1 LTNPMQVC
9 AIARRWAL
17 AFVLFGAFFAH
28 WAVASPAA
36 SVQEETIRIA
46 GPIQGLKLGLRHAS
60 MANTALH
67 NARTAVLFLHGAGVP
82 TSGNPDFRQGGR
94 SFMSVL
100 AERGF
105 DVWALD
111 FYGFGESDRYPEMAD
126 SPDKHLPLGPAPECA
141 QQVQSVVTFL
151 KQERHVQQV
160 LLIGDSGGS
169 IIAGLFAAEHAD
181 SVARLVLFGPITPFS
196 DGPSPQ
202 DVLPA
207 FALLTPIMVWNLL
220 KSQAETA
227 GAPDVLDSSIYQ
239 GWADT
244 YLRSDPSS
252 ATRNPPSVRVPNG
265 RQADL
270 ANIARGHYTFDPSE
284 IRAPTLIVMGETDEI
299 ATFEGAKWLLKS
311 LQHAASRRLVV
322 LGHASHTVQFET
334 ERGTLYRVVADFLSE
349 TD

>member
-1 LTNPMQVC
+1 MVRP
-9 AIARRWAL
+9 
-17 AFVLFGAFFAH
+17 
-28 WAVASPAA
+28 
-36 SVQEETIRIA
+36 VQEETIHIE

-60 MANTALH
+60 TANTASH
-67 NARTAVLFLHGAGVP
+67 NAGTAVLFLHGAGVP
-82 TSGNPDFRQGGR
+82 TSSNPDFRLGGR
-94 SFMSVL
+94 SFVSAL

-111 FYGFGESDRYPEMAD
+111 FYGFGESDRYPEMAEA
-126 SPDKHLPLGPAPECA
+126 PDRHSPLGLAPECA

-151 KQERHVQQV
+151 KHERHVQQV
-160 LLIGDSGGS
+160 MLIGDSGGT
-169 IIAGLFAAEHAD
+169 IVAGLFAAEHAD
-181 SVARLVLFGPITPFS
+181 SVSRLVLFGPITPFS

-202 DVLPA
+202 EVLPA
-207 FALLTPIMVWNLL
+207 YALLTPITVWNLL
-220 KSQAETA
+220 KSRADTA
-227 GAPDVLDSSIYQ
+227 GPDVLDTSIYQ
-239 GWADT
+239 GWAET
-244 YLRSDPSS
+244 YLQSDPTS

-284 IRAPTLIVMGETDEI
+284 IRAPTLIVMGETDEV
-299 ATFEGAKWLLKS
+299 ATFEGAKWLLKG

-334 ERGTLYRVVADFLSE
+334 ERGKLYRVVADFLGE